1 MTEPKHYLAFCSAR
15 AGIPGPW
22 SPAEE
27 PIVPAT
33 ASPVALPMRMQSL
46 AELATLERSNDRYL
60 SRVLPL
66 AFLAPEITGP
76 WTCPPIARAAHKQ
89 WLGIG

>member
-1 MTEPKHYLAFCSAR
+1 
-15 AGIPGPW
+15 
-22 SPAEE
+22 
-27 PIVPAT
+27 
-33 ASPVALPMRMQSL
+33 MRMQSL

-76 WTCPPIARAAHKQ
+76 WTCPIGRAAHKQ

>member
-1 MTEPKHYLAFCSAR
+1 LFGASRHSR
-15 AGIPGPW
+15 
-22 SPAEE
+22 SAEE
-27 PIVPAT
+27 SIVPTT
-33 ASPVALPMRMQSL
+33 ASPVALPMI
-46 AELATLERSNDRYL
+46 AELATLEKANDRYL

-76 WTCPPIARAAHKQ
+76 WTCPIARAAQKQ